1 MMVLNIHPL
10 KFTNIKLLNNLK
22 IRLSF
27 IFDEVNI
34 INTLVDIEES
44 YNLQRRQ
51 FYSTKIL
58 SSFKKSNPIT
68 DGYVLILTEMDLYV
82 PVLTHIFGEA
92 ELNGNYSIVSTC
104 RLHEEFYSSNG
115 NSDLVLER
123 TYKEIIH
130 ELGHNFGLIHCI
142 DWSCV
147 MHSSSGIED
156 VDLKRSL
163 FCNNCKLSLKVKGI
177 QI

>member
-1 MMVLNIHPL
+1 MVLNIHPL

-22 IRLSF
+22 IRLNF
-27 IFDEVNI
+27 IFDEVNV
-34 INTLVDIEES
+34 INTLIDIEES
-44 YNLQRRQ
+44 YSPQRRQ

-58 SSFKKSNPIT
+58 NTFKKSNPLPQC
-68 DGYVLILTEMDLYV
+68 YELIITEMDLFV
-82 PVLTHIFGEA
+82 PVLTYIFGEA
-92 ELNGNYSIVSTC
+92 EFNGKFSIVSTC

-123 TYKEIIH
+123 SYKEIIH
-130 ELGHNFGLIHCI
+130 ELGHNFGLKHCK

-156 VDLKRSL
+156 VDLKKSL
-163 FCNNCKLSLKVKGI
+163 FCSNCKLFLNEKGI
-177 QI
+177 KV

>member
-1 MMVLNIHPL
+1 MVLNIHPL
-10 KFTNIKLLNNLK
+10 KFTNFKLLNNLK
-22 IRLSF
+22 FRLNF
-27 IFDEVNI
+27 IFDEVKI
-34 INTLVDIEES
+34 VNTLIDVEDS

-58 SSFKKSNPIT
+58 DSFKKLNPATT
-68 DGYVLILTEMDLYV
+68 DYVLILTEMDLYV

-115 NSDLVLER
+115 NSDLVIER
-123 TYKEIIH
+123 TYKEIVH

-147 MHSSSGIED
+147 MHSSSGIEE
-156 VDLKRSL
+156 VDLKKSL
-163 FCNNCKLSLKVKGI
+163 FCSNCKLLLNEKGI
-177 QI
+177 KI